1 MTALLALHTLAA
13 QRGDGLHPALRALME
28 TRVLVAAGTIA
39 ELAQLGPNPHIQ
51 AGPHP
56 ASAVT
61 GELPQGVHRFARE
74 SQSSPATPM
83 RAAKS

>member
-28 TRVLVAAGTIA
+28 TRALVAAGTIA
-39 ELAQLGPNPHIQ
+39 DLAQRCADPHIQ

-56 ASAVT
+56 ASDVT
-61 GELPQGVHRFARE
+61 GELPQGVHRFARK
-74 SQSSPATPM
+74 SQYSPATPM